1 MRVFRHLPLAG
12 VAVLVLGIALVF
24 AGVAG
29 LPLFRP
35 GTWAVALGLLLL
47 AADAGLR
54 AIPGRTT
61 P

>member
-1 MRVFRHLPLAG
+1 MKHLLMAG
-12 VAVLVLGIALVF
+12 VALLVLGTTLVF

-47 AADAGLR
+47 AADAVLR